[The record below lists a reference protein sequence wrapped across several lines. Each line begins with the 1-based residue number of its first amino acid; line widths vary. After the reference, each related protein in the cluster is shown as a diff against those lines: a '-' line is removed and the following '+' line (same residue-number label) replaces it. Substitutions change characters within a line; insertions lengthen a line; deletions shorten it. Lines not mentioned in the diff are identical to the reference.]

1 MRKKTSK
8 SFLSKVIIATAVLIL
23 LFIVVIAV
31 GESLSR
37 IQNSKNEEN
46 TVDPS
51 KLADTKE
58 EDFDI
63 MEYDEYLALDRT
75 VIFYE
80 KDTGVS
86 YSIDNT
92 NYWGFGED
100 VKFIYELIEAIKAGD
115 SDLYNDM
122 VHKDVGHFDSFTQQ
136 QIYDVQIMRE
146 ERSNLNSNGKAYTE
160 YVMRVEYKI
169 HENNGSF
176 RNDVESD
183 ASKPQYFVI
192 NNSTGTLLVMDII
205 PVKYAN

>member
-58 EDFDI
+58 DDFDI
-63 MEYDEYLALDRT
+63 MEYDEYLSLDRT

-80 KDTGVS
+80 KDTGAS
-86 YSIDNT
+86 YSIDST

-100 VKFIYELIEAIKAGD
+100 VKLIYELIEAIKAGD

-146 ERSNLNSNGKAYTE
+146 ERSNVNNNGEAYTE

-192 NNSTGTLLVMDII
+192 NNSMGTLLVMDII

>member
-51 KLADTKE
+51 KLADTNE

-146 ERSNLNSNGKAYTE
+146 ERSNVNSNGKAYTE